1 MQTEFEFVLPKGYV
15 DRAGNLHRKG
25 VMRLATAIDELTPL
39 RDPRVRQNPAYHTV
53 VLLTRVVTKLGN
65 LPRVDSGVIEGLFTA
80 DLAFL
85 QELYRQKNELTGDG
99 SGIVRCPACDERFEP
114 ISLDEPGEEPPVATE
129 VSASASPLVE
139 QAIAAAGLPS
149 IPPSAPR

>member
-25 VMRLATAIDELTPL
+25 VMRLATAVDELTPL

-53 VLLTRVVTKLGN
+53 VLLTRVVTSLGT
-65 LPRVDSGVIEGLFTA
+65 LPRIDAGVIEGLFTA

-85 QELYRQKNELTGDG
+85 QDFYREKNELDQDAGG
-99 SGIVRCPACDERFEP
+99 LVRCPGCGDSFQAGAPGDEESTSGDSVPVGTASLFDESQSVRLTAS
-114 ISLDEPGEEPPVATE
+114 ISG
-129 VSASASPLVE
+129 
-139 QAIAAAGLPS
+139 
-149 IPPSAPR
+149 